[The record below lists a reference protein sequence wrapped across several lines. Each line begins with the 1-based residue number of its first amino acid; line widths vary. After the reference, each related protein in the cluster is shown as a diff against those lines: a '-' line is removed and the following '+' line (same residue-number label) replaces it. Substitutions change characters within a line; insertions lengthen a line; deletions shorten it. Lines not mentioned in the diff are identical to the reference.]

1 MVRDRCMSPY
11 TVHRIA
17 QEIRHRR
24 AQLTVE
30 EKWAQQQEPSPM
42 REDTF
47 RRINFWRDVL
57 KLAEHQLA
65 ST

>member
-1 MVRDRCMSPY
+1 MVRDRAMSPD

-24 AQLTVE
+24 ALLTVE
-30 EKWAQQQEPSPM
+30 EKWAQRQVPSPM